1 MVFFT
6 TFLAPLTRGMHDLC
20 QEQAEEL
27 ARMGAGHLALMT
39 SLTATVV
46 FGPALMLQDMTVR
59 QIKNSVESA

>member
-6 TFLAPLTRGMHDLC
+6 TFIAPLTRGMHDLC

-39 SLTATVV
+39 SLTATAV
-46 FGPALMLQDMTVR
+46 FGPALMMQDMTV
-59 QIKNSVESA
+59 QLIKQSQS